1 MKPGNESPVRNNA
14 CILQSLREGQSG
26 QSIMVVMIALAGI
39 LGAAAL
45 VFDVGRVYYG
55 YQQLKAQTQAAA
67 LAGGSVMS
75 NDGETA
81 SEVQTTATD
90 FSGNTGDANANS
102 SNLLTSVTVSS
113 TPVCLTSAAATAEG
127 VPPCNTYSIGD
138 NALRVTETATVATT
152 FAAVL
157 GYPTWHLSYTALASA
172 KGGFNGP
179 YNVAIIVDTT
189 ASMNT
194 TDGGTNC
201 SGSRISCALEGV
213 QTLLGSLS
221 PCPGGLT
228 SCGGTTATSV
238 AVPAPATG
246 DETAT
251 NVTTTATSNAVDE
264 VALFTF
270 PGLAAD
276 GTNITNVND
285 DVVCPTS
292 NPPITSYNALFLNTS
307 CTGSKTPVSCCTSRG
322 EGTCNS
328 TAIYP
333 VYQIVPFS
341 SDYRTSDSA
350 TSLNAS
356 SDLVVAAGGGSCAGM
371 AAPGGEGTFYAGAIK
386 AAQSALATAA
396 ANRPNTKNV
405 MILVSDGDATATT
418 SEGLAE
424 PSSSPLP
431 SPVYSATAECQQAV
445 TAAQNAASAGTTVY
459 AVAYGAESSGCTS
472 GDTLTPICTMQQI
485 ANSPTSTGGYTQN
498 NQNFF
503 TDETST
509 TSGCAA
515 SARSTGTLNQIFKAI
530 SSDLTVS
537 RLIPN
542 STT

>member
-1 MKPGNESPVRNNA
+1 MKQSNESPVRNNA
-14 CILQSLREGQSG
+14 CILQRLRDGHPG
-26 QSIMVVMIALAGI
+26 QSIVIIMVALAGI
-39 LGAAAL
+39 LGVTAL

-55 YQQLKAQTQAAA
+55 YQQLRAQTQAAA

-81 SEVQTTATD
+81 SEVETTATD
-90 FSGNTGDANANS
+90 YSGNTGDANASS
-102 SNLLTSVTVSS
+102 SNLLTNITVTA

-127 VPPCNTYSIGD
+127 VPTCSTYSLAD

-157 GYPTWHLSYTALASA
+157 GFPTWHLSYTALASA

-194 TDGGTNC
+194 ADGGTNC

-213 QTLLGSLS
+213 QTLLGTLS

-228 SCGGTTATSV
+228 SCGGTSTTSV
-238 AVPAPATG
+238 SVPAPSTG
-246 DETAT
+246 EETAT
-251 NVTTTATSNAVDE
+251 NVSTTTTTNAVDE

-276 GTNITNVND
+276 GVDIGNVAD
-285 DVVCPTS
+285 DTSCPSS

-356 SDLVVAAGGGSCAGM
+356 STLVIASGGGSCKGV
-371 AAPGGEGTFYAGAIK
+371 AAPGGEGTFYAGAIA
-386 AAQSALATAA
+386 AAQSALTTAA

-405 MILVSDGDATATT
+405 MILISDGDASATT
-418 SEGLAE
+418 AEGLAE

-431 SPVYSATAECQQAV
+431 SPVYSVTAQCQQAV
-445 TAAQNAASAGTTVY
+445 TAARNAASAGTTVY
-459 AVAYGAESSGCTS
+459 AVAYGAESSGCTA

-485 ANSPTSTGGYTQN
+485 ANSPGSTGGYSQN

-503 TDETST
+503 TDATST
-509 TSGCAA
+509 RSGCAA
-515 SARSTGTLNQIFKAI
+515 SARSTGTLDEIFKAI
-530 SSDLTVS
+530 SGDLTVS

>member
-1 MKPGNESPVRNNA
+1 MKQSNESPVRNNA
-14 CILQSLREGQSG
+14 CILQRLRDGHPG
-26 QSIMVVMIALAGI
+26 QSIVIIMVALAGI
-39 LGAAAL
+39 LGVTAL

-55 YQQLKAQTQAAA
+55 YQQLRAQTQAAA

-81 SEVQTTATD
+81 SEVETTATD
-90 FSGNTGDANANS
+90 YSGNTGDANASS
-102 SNLLTSVTVSS
+102 SNLLTNVTVTA

-127 VPPCNTYSIGD
+127 VPTCSTYSLAD

-157 GYPTWHLSYTALASA
+157 GFPTWHLSYTALASA

-194 TDGGTNC
+194 ADGGTNC

-213 QTLLGSLS
+213 QTLLGTLS

-228 SCGGTTATSV
+228 SCGGTSTTSV
-238 AVPAPATG
+238 SVPAPSTG
-246 DETAT
+246 EETAT
-251 NVTTTATSNAVDE
+251 NVSTTTTTNAVDE

-276 GTNITNVND
+276 GVDIGNVAD
-285 DVVCPTS
+285 DTSCPSS

-356 SDLVVAAGGGSCAGM
+356 STLVIASGGGSCKGV
-371 AAPGGEGTFYAGAIK
+371 AAPGGEGTFYAGAIA
-386 AAQSALATAA
+386 AAQSALTTAA

-405 MILVSDGDATATT
+405 MILISDGDASATT
-418 SEGLAE
+418 AEGLAE

-431 SPVYSATAECQQAV
+431 SPVYSATAQCQQAV
-445 TAAQNAASAGTTVY
+445 TAARNAASAGTTVY
-459 AVAYGAESSGCTS
+459 AVAYGAESSGCTA

-485 ANSPTSTGGYTQN
+485 ANSPGSTGGYSQN

-503 TDETST
+503 TDATST
-509 TSGCAA
+509 RSGCAA
-515 SARSTGTLNQIFKAI
+515 SARSTGTLDEIFKAI
-530 SSDLTVS
+530 SGDLTVS

>member
-1 MKPGNESPVRNNA
+1 MKQSNESPVRNNA
-14 CILQSLREGQSG
+14 CILQRLRDGHPG
-26 QSIMVVMIALAGI
+26 QSIVIIMVALAGI
-39 LGAAAL
+39 LGVTAL

-55 YQQLKAQTQAAA
+55 YQQLRAQTQAAA

-81 SEVQTTATD
+81 SEVETTATD
-90 FSGNTGDANANS
+90 YSGNTGDANASS
-102 SNLLTSVTVSS
+102 SNLLTNVTVTA

-127 VPPCNTYSIGD
+127 VPTCSTYSLAD

-157 GYPTWHLSYTALASA
+157 GFPTWHLSYTALASA

-194 TDGGTNC
+194 ADGGTNC

-213 QTLLGSLS
+213 QTLLGTLS

-228 SCGGTTATSV
+228 SCGGTSTTSV
-238 AVPAPATG
+238 SVPAPSTG
-246 DETAT
+246 EETAT
-251 NVTTTATSNAVDE
+251 NVSTTTTTNAVDE

-276 GTNITNVND
+276 GVDIGNVAD
-285 DVVCPTS
+285 DTSCPSS

>member
-1 MKPGNESPVRNNA
+1 
-14 CILQSLREGQSG
+14 
-26 QSIMVVMIALAGI
+26 
-39 LGAAAL
+39 
-45 VFDVGRVYYG
+45 
-55 YQQLKAQTQAAA
+55 
-67 LAGGSVMS
+67 
-75 NDGETA
+75 
-81 SEVQTTATD
+81 
-90 FSGNTGDANANS
+90 
-102 SNLLTSVTVSS
+102 
-113 TPVCLTSAAATAEG
+113 
-127 VPPCNTYSIGD
+127 
-138 NALRVTETATVATT
+138 
-152 FAAVL
+152 
-157 GYPTWHLSYTALASA
+157 
-172 KGGFNGP
+172 
-179 YNVAIIVDTT
+179 
-189 ASMNT
+189 
-194 TDGGTNC
+194 
-201 SGSRISCALEGV
+201 
-213 QTLLGSLS
+213 
-221 PCPGGLT
+221 
-228 SCGGTTATSV
+228 
-238 AVPAPATG
+238 
-246 DETAT
+246 
-251 NVTTTATSNAVDE
+251 
-264 VALFTF
+264 
-270 PGLAAD
+270 
-276 GTNITNVND
+276 
-285 DVVCPTS
+285 
-292 NPPITSYNALFLNTS
+292 
-307 CTGSKTPVSCCTSRG
+307 
-322 EGTCNS
+322 
-328 TAIYP
+328 
-333 VYQIVPFS
+333 
-341 SDYRTSDSA
+341 
-350 TSLNAS
+350 
-356 SDLVVAAGGGSCAGM
+356 M